1 MGLVVDVE
9 LLVISGGLLVLGL
22 LAYFM
27 RNRFLVQLAGGS
39 LAIAV
44 LWKIGELRG
53 WLLDSKAVIVMYLT
67 ASLFGFLIGL
77 AATGDHPFRRRRT

>member
-1 MGLVVDVE
+1 MDVE
-9 LLVISGGLLVLGL
+9 LLVISSGLLVLGL
-22 LAYFM
+22 FAYLM

-67 ASLFGFLIGL
+67 ASIFGFLIGL
-77 AATGDHPFRRRRT
+77 AVTGDNPFRRRRT